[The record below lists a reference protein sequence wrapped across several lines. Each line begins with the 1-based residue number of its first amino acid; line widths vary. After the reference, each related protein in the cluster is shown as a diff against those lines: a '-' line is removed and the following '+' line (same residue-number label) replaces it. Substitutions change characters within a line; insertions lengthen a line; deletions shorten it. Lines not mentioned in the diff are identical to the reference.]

1 MGRDY
6 YGAREEGAGSGEGG
20 RTVVLWQRGDGSQAA
35 GVLDQSGLHPPR
47 QKVWR
52 ACVCACVRVSVSVNM
67 RV

>member
-6 YGAREEGAGSGEGG
+6 YGAQEEGAGRGEGG

-52 ACVCACVRVSVSVNM
+52 ACVCE
-67 RV
+67 